1 MPPSFNTFS
10 TLKSVQS
17 EVSPWWYGNN
27 YKFVSSAPHRLV
39 SVLAMGE
46 GFHNYHHTFPYDYST
61 SEWGLRLNMTTCFI
75 NAMAKLGLA
84 SDLRTAS
91 PSVVAARAARTGHPE
106 LTRWFKLS
114 SSSFTKLLSS
124 SSIPG
129 KGWHQ
134 RKQARRQLL
143 LDRLLNCYNKFIL
156 I

>member
-1 MPPSFNTFS
+1 MILLKNEKFLLPSFHCS
-10 TLKSVQS
+10 GPIVHWKY
-17 EVSPWWYGNN
+17 ENN
-27 YKFVSSAPHRLV
+27 VVSSEPNRLV

-106 LTRWFKLS
+106 LTRCHNLFYFFFHNIA
-114 SSSFTKLLSS
+114 FTLLN
-124 SSIPG
+124 
-129 KGWHQ
+129 
-134 RKQARRQLL
+134 RRQGMAA
-143 LDRLLNCYNKFIL
+143 KKAS
-156 I
+156 